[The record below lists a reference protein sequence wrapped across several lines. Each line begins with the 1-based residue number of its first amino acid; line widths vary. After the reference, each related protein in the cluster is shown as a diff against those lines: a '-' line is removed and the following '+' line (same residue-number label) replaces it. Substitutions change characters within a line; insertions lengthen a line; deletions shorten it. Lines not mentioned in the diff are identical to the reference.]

1 MNKVNELMAYL
12 DERIQRHEDE
22 LVRLDSD
29 YVRSKAHN
37 TPYCLGRAKAS
48 TSVHLASLKRI
59 KGMINEIHNCESVQ
73 DLDPNH
79 LHSRL
84 SEQNRLPEP
93 ADLQTHSTDQ

>member
-12 DERIQRHEDE
+12 DERIQRFENGLFH
-22 LVRLDSD
+22 LDSD

-37 TPYCLGRAKAS
+37 TPHCLGRLKAS
-48 TSVHLASLKRI
+48 TNCHLASLKRI

-79 LHSRL
+79 LHARL
-84 SEQNRLPEP
+84 FEQNRLPEP
-93 ADLQTHSTDQ
+93 ADLQAHSADQ